1 MFNFN
6 FLSKY
11 LNYFNSFYKLVNLK
25 IFILF
30 FIFLLIGIIESVGII
45 SFLPLIQTF
54 NENGLQ
60 KISSNNLPS
69 ILNKFTKNLNFED
82 FILIIIIIFS
92 LKGLVVYFVKYFQF
106 KIQAQ
111 FNYLIVKKI
120 TNDLS
125 NFSLKE
131 FSKKSTGY
139 FINLLTVESERA
151 TGAFLSFTNA
161 SAQVIIS
168 IPLLIFV
175 FIINPFITIVACT
188 FSLICFIFLRIVT
201 NATKSFSEQ
210 ITINNSNFN
219 NISIQLV
226 QNFKYFTAT
235 NTMSLLKNQSLSKI
249 NNIQLL
255 KIKIGSLTSLIFSII
270 EPFSIIILMLLILLS
285 VKLNLYF
292 ESLIISLF
300 FIYRIIRSILEFQKW
315 WQNFNINIGGLDAIL
330 LHISK
335 IRKINIKSNKI
346 YSKINLKLNNAKF
359 LYENNLIFNNIDLEI
374 KYLDFI
380 GLKGKSGSGK
390 TTLINIIMGLSKM
403 NQGTYKVNDQ
413 IIKDIDFYSL
423 RKNIGYV
430 SQNLVIFNDT
440 IKNNLTLWNK
450 EISDQKVID
459 VLKKLNLHEY
469 ASPTGLAITIDDGG
483 KNISGGQMQRINL
496 AREIIRE
503 TEILILDEPTS
514 SLDTFN
520 KESFEKLVKS
530 LKSQHTIIV
539 ISHDDKFLNLCDKV
553 YEICD
558 KKLVIKNNV

>member
-450 EISDQKVID
+450 EISDHVK
-459 VLKKLNLHEY
+459 
-469 ASPTGLAITIDDGG
+469 
-483 KNISGGQMQRINL
+483 
-496 AREIIRE
+496 
-503 TEILILDEPTS
+503 S
-514 SLDTFN
+514 SLTS
-520 KESFEKLVKS
+520 K
-530 LKSQHTIIV
+530 
-539 ISHDDKFLNLCDKV
+539 
-553 YEICD
+553 
-558 KKLVIKNNV
+558 